1 MLLFMLR
8 RGRGNMQARKLI
20 DTLVLAEKLKDTMRH
35 CYTTNGRRESVAE
48 HCWMASLMAYLMK
61 DEFPNVDMD
70 KVVRMILIHD
80 LGECFTGDVPV
91 FNKTEAD
98 EQKEKE
104 LLYGWVKTLPEDFS
118 KEMMALYEEMEKLE
132 TMEARIFKAIDGM
145 EAVLQHNISDISTW
159 LPNEFDLN
167 QTYAT
172 DRVGFSQYLKE
183 VREELRKDTVKKIEG
198 NKN

>member
-1 MLLFMLR
+1 
-8 RGRGNMQARKLI
+8 MQARKLI
-20 DTLVLAEKLKDTMRH
+20 DTLILAEKLKDTMRH

-48 HCWMASLMAYLMK
+48 HCWLASLMAYFMK
-61 DEFPNVDMD
+61 DEFPDVDMD
-70 KVVRMILIHD
+70 KVIRMILIHD

-91 FNKTEAD
+91 FNKTEAH

-104 LLYGWVKTLPEDFS
+104 LLYSWVKTLPEDFS

-132 TMEARIFKAIDGM
+132 TVEARIFKAIDGM
-145 EAVLQHNISDISTW
+145 EAVVQHNISDISTW
-159 LPNEFDLN
+159 LPNEYELN
-167 QTYAT
+167 QTYAM

>member
-1 MLLFMLR
+1 ME
-8 RGRGNMQARKLI
+8 ARKLI
-20 DTLVLAEKLKDTMRH
+20 DTLILAEKLKDTMRH

-48 HCWMASLMAYLMK
+48 HCWLASLMAYFMK

-70 KVVRMILIHD
+70 KVIRMILIHD

-91 FNKTEAD
+91 FNKTEAH
-98 EQKEKE
+98 EEKERE
-104 LLYGWVKTLPEDFS
+104 LLYNWVNTLPEDFS
-118 KEMMALYEEMEKLE
+118 KEIMELYEEMEKLE
-132 TMEARIFKAIDGM
+132 TVEARLFKAIDGM

-159 LPNEFDLN
+159 LPNEYELN
-167 QTYAT
+167 QIYAM
-172 DRVGFSQYLKE
+172 DRVGFSEYLKE